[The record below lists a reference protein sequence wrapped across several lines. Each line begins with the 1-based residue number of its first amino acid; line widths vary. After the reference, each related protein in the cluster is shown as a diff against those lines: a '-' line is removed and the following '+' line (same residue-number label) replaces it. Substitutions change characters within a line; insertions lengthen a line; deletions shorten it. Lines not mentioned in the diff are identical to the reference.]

1 MTRDEARDLFSAAW
15 DGELGAAR
23 GEFDA
28 LLAADP
34 ELRAEYEDF
43 TRVLRE
49 TQALMGDAGPL
60 ESEAAPTPDVLAGVQ
75 RKLRARSGGRFYRD
89 RFSERATRGVS
100 WPLLLAGAML
110 VLLAV
115 TYLVIAWTSVV
126 DTQPHARNREA
137 SPADATPAR

>member
-1 MTRDEARDLFSAAW
+1 MTREEARDLFSAAW
-15 DGELGAAR
+15 DGELGEVRSAF
-23 GEFDA
+23 EA
-28 LLAADP
+28 LLAADA

-49 TQALMGDAGPL
+49 TQSLMQGGSPL
-60 ESEAAPTPDVLAGVQ
+60 ASDSEPAPDVLAGVQ

-115 TYLVIAWTSVV
+115 TYLAIAWTNVV
-126 DTQPHARNREA
+126 DTPGEAQRNA
-137 SPADATPAR
+137 SPADAMPAR